1 MNKRDAMVISKN
13 EFKFTDEE
21 AKVFNN
27 NIEKAVAAT
36 VLNMPTELEEGS
48 EFSGVSG
55 QIIGDKFLLTL
66 VTLTKGKDSVDIE
79 TKSVSQEDYFKFLGQ

>member
-27 NIEKAVAAT
+27 NIEKAVDIMDRADESVRRLADT
-36 VLNMPTELEEGS
+36 MADQ
-48 EFSGVSG
+48 FSKIYVG
-55 QIIGDKFLLTL
+55 LAC
-66 VTLTKGKDSVDIE
+66 
-79 TKSVSQEDYFKFLGQ
+79 